1 MIFPTYSE
9 FKILAK
15 KGNLIPV
22 VREIPSD
29 LNTPVSAFLKLGK
42 AEYGFMFESVE
53 GGEKWGRYSFV
64 GVNPSRVIRLME
76 QKDYLSELEDLMKR
90 YKPVLLPGLPRFYGG
105 LVGYLSYDVVNSFEK
120 IPQRKKEASP
130 FPHAVFLLTDTL
142 LIFDNLR
149 QVIQVVSNVHV
160 DPKKSLKIQ
169 YEKAIRQNK
178 GIVTKLKG
186 GLKSSSKKP
195 SSKNELKVNLT
206 ENQFCS
212 LVEKVKKYIEAGD
225 VFQTVLS
232 LKYTGKTNVAPFD
245 LYRVL
250 RRLNPSPYMYYLK
263 LGDMDIVGASPEVM
277 VRLDAGKVEL
287 RPIAGTRRRGK
298 TEEEDCKLEKELK
311 SDPKEM
317 AEHVMLVDLGRNDLG
332 RVCQMGS
339 VHVDE
344 QAIVEK
350 YSHVM
355 HLVSHVSGKL
365 QKGKNA
371 FDVIRATF
379 PAGTLTGAPKI
390 RAMEIIEELEPLR
403 RGPYGGC
410 VGYVGFSGN
419 TDMAITIRT
428 AVMKNKT
435 IFIQAGAGIVY
446 NSEPHLEYKECQ
458 NKAMALIK
466 ALEFFEL

>member
-1 MIFPTYSE
+1 
-9 FKILAK
+9 
-15 KGNLIPV
+15 
-22 VREIPSD
+22 
-29 LNTPVSAFLKLGK
+29 
-42 AEYGFMFESVE
+42 
-53 GGEKWGRYSFV
+53 
-64 GVNPSRVIRLME
+64 ME
-76 QKDYLSELEDLMKR
+76 QKDYLSELENLMKS
-90 YKPVLLPGLPRFYGG
+90 YKPVVLPDLPRFYGG

-120 IPQRKKEASP
+120 IPQKEKEATP
-130 FPHAVFLLTDTL
+130 FPYAIFLLTSTL

-149 QVIQVVSNVHV
+149 QVIQVVSNVYL
-160 DPKKSLKIQ
+160 DPKKSLQAQ
-169 YEKAIRQNK
+169 YEKAVRKNN
-178 GIVTKLKG
+178 GIVTKLKS
-186 GLKSSSKKP
+186 GLKSSSKKI
-195 SSKNELKVNLT
+195 SIKNELKASLN
-206 ENQFCS
+206 ENQFCN

-225 VFQTVLS
+225 VFQTVIS
-232 LKYTGKTNVAPFD
+232 LRYTGKTNIAPFD

-277 VRLDAGKVEL
+277 VRLDEGKVEL

-298 TEEEDCKLEKELK
+298 TEEEDNELEKELQ

-339 VHVDE
+339 VKVDE
-344 QAIVEK
+344 QAIVER

-355 HLVSHVSGKL
+355 HLVSHVSGKIH
-365 QKGKNA
+365 KGKNA

-410 VGYVGFSGN
+410 VGYIGFSGN

-428 AVMKNKT
+428 AIIKNKT

-446 NSEPHLEYKECQ
+446 NSEPRLEYKECQ
-458 NKAMALIK
+458 NKAMALVK
-466 ALEFFEL
+466 ALESFEL